1 MKSTLMSI
9 FIFLALLCFVFFANN
24 ALIKLCDTISKSS
37 EEIEALINNKDW
49 ERAYSQT
56 DEIINLI
63 DENQLLSSV
72 YINHTELD
80 NLMDE
85 AVELS
90 LYIDCRDHTESV
102 IAVNSLKNFAKNIKH
117 LHNPNIENIF

>member
-1 MKSTLMSI
+1 MKSTLASI

-24 ALIKLCDTISKSS
+24 SLIKLCDKITEGT
-37 EEIEALINNKDW
+37 EEIAELINNRDW
-49 ERAYSQT
+49 DKAHSQT

-63 DENQLLSSV
+63 DDNQLLSSV
-72 YINHTELD
+72 YMNHTEFD

-90 LYIDCRDHTESV
+90 LYIDCQDHTESV